1 MDGDVLYAKIIGVMK
16 LADQQALQKA
26 ALGLMAR
33 GSKLRLHVALEDFQG
48 WEKGEEWGDVEF
60 LMTHGDDIAR
70 IAIVGDPRWMDQ
82 TLAFAGKGFRATEI
96 EFFPPSSAKE
106 ADLWIHE

>member
-1 MDGDVLYAKIIGVMK
+1 
-16 LADQQALQKA
+16 
-26 ALGLMAR
+26 
-33 GSKLRLHVALEDFQG
+33 
-48 WEKGEEWGDVEF
+48 
-60 LMTHGDDIAR
+60 MTHGDDIAR